1 MIVIKELILLILFL
15 CYNGYGDN
23 MNGVFLVDKEAGVTS
38 RDVVNEIIKKTETNK
53 VGHTGT
59 LDPLA
64 TGVLAICVGRATKLV
79 DYLTSV
85 NKTYIAEVTLGIETD
100 TLDLEGNVLR
110 EEPVSF
116 TEQKIKEAVLSMKGK
131 YAQEVPIYSAIRV
144 NGKKLYEYAR
154 EGISVE
160 LPKRDVEIFEI
171 SLVSPVVREN
181 GKIIFSIECNVSK
194 GTYIRSLVRDIAK
207 KLNTIGIMSKL
218 RRIKQGNFL
227 IENCKLIEDVRLA
240 DMICIKE
247 LLKDTNMIVADD
259 VLKND
264 ILNGKIISNIYG
276 IDEVVFI
283 DSDDLVLAIYRT
295 YEKDT
300 TKLKPYI
307 MIGGLK

>member
-1 MIVIKELILLILFL
+1 
-15 CYNGYGDN
+15 

-64 TGVLAICVGRATKLV
+64 TGVLAVCVGRATKLV
-79 DYLTSV
+79 DYLT
-85 NKTYIAEVTLGIETD
+85 NADKTYIAEITLGIETD
-100 TLDLEGNVLR
+100 TLDLEGSVLK
-110 EEPVSF
+110 EEIPMLTDENIF
-116 TEQKIKEAVLSMKGK
+116 QAVMSMKGK
-131 YAQEVPIYSAIRV
+131 YEQEVPIYSAIKV

-154 EGISVE
+154 EGIAVE
-160 LPKRDVEIFEI
+160 LPKREVEIYDI
-171 SLVSPVVREN
+171 SVVSPIVREN
-181 GKIIFSIECNVSK
+181 NKIVFSVECSVSK
-194 GTYIRSLVRDIAK
+194 GTYIRSLVRDIAY

-227 IENCKLIEDVRLA
+227 IEDCKEIDDIRIA
-240 DMICIKE
+240 DMVSINE
-247 LLKDTNMIVADD
+247 LLKGSNMLTVDD
-259 VLKND
+259 ILKKD

-276 IDEVVFI
+276 QDEIVFV
-283 DSDDLVLAIYRT
+283 DQEGLALAIYKT
-295 YEKDT
+295 YDKDS

>member
-1 MIVIKELILLILFL
+1 
-15 CYNGYGDN
+15 

-79 DYLTSV
+79 DYLT
-85 NKTYIAEVTLGIETD
+85 NADKTYIAEITLGIETD
-100 TLDLEGNVLR
+100 TLDLEGSVLK
-110 EEPVSF
+110 EEIPMLTDENIF
-116 TEQKIKEAVLSMKGK
+116 QAVMSMKGK
-131 YAQEVPIYSAIRV
+131 YEQEVPIYSAIKV

-154 EGISVE
+154 EGIAVE
-160 LPKRDVEIFEI
+160 LPKREVEIYDI
-171 SLVSPVVREN
+171 SVVSPIVREN
-181 GKIIFSIECNVSK
+181 NKIVFSVECSVSK
-194 GTYIRSLVRDIAK
+194 GTYIRSLVRDIAY

-227 IENCKLIEDVRLA
+227 IEDCKEIDDIRIA
-240 DMICIKE
+240 DMVSINE
-247 LLKDTNMIVADD
+247 LLKGSNMLTVDD
-259 VLKND
+259 ILKKD

-276 IDEVVFI
+276 QDEIVFV
-283 DSDDLVLAIYRT
+283 DQEGLALAIYKT
-295 YEKDT
+295 YDKDS

>member
-1 MIVIKELILLILFL
+1 
-15 CYNGYGDN
+15 

-64 TGVLAICVGRATKLV
+64 TGVLAVCVGRATKLV
-79 DYLTSV
+79 DYLT
-85 NKTYIAEVTLGIETD
+85 NADKTYIAEITLGIETD
-100 TLDLEGNVLR
+100 TLDLEGSVLK
-110 EEPVSF
+110 EEIPMLTDENIF
-116 TEQKIKEAVLSMKGK
+116 QAVMSMKGK
-131 YAQEVPIYSAIRV
+131 YEQEVPIYSAIKV

-154 EGISVE
+154 EGIAVE
-160 LPKRDVEIFEI
+160 LPKREVEIYDI
-171 SLVSPVVREN
+171 SVVSPVVREN
-181 GKIIFSIECNVSK
+181 NKIVFSVECSVSK
-194 GTYIRSLVRDIAK
+194 GTYIRSLVRDIAY

-227 IENCKLIEDVRLA
+227 IEDCKEIDDIRLA
-240 DMICIKE
+240 DMVSINE
-247 LLKDTNMIVADD
+247 LLKGSNMLTVDD
-259 VLKND
+259 ILKKD

-276 IDEVVFI
+276 QDEIVFV
-283 DSDDLVLAIYRT
+283 DQEGLVLAIYKT
-295 YEKDT
+295 YDKDS

>member
-1 MIVIKELILLILFL
+1 
-15 CYNGYGDN
+15 

-79 DYLTSV
+79 DYLT
-85 NKTYIAEVTLGIETD
+85 NADKTYIAEITLGIETD
-100 TLDLEGNVLR
+100 TLDLEGSVLK
-110 EEPVSF
+110 EEIPMLTDENIF
-116 TEQKIKEAVLSMKGK
+116 QAVMSMKGK
-131 YAQEVPIYSAIRV
+131 YEQEVPIYSAIKV

-154 EGISVE
+154 EGIAVE
-160 LPKRDVEIFEI
+160 LPKREVEIYDI
-171 SLVSPVVREN
+171 SVVSPVVREN
-181 GKIIFSIECNVSK
+181 NKIVFSVECSVSK
-194 GTYIRSLVRDIAK
+194 GTYIRSLVRDIAY

-227 IENCKLIEDVRLA
+227 IEDCKEIDDIRIA
-240 DMICIKE
+240 DMVSINE
-247 LLKDTNMIVADD
+247 LLKGSNMLTVDD
-259 VLKND
+259 ILKKD

-276 IDEVVFI
+276 QDEIVFV
-283 DSDDLVLAIYRT
+283 DQEGLVLAIYKT
-295 YEKDT
+295 YDKDS

>member
-1 MIVIKELILLILFL
+1 
-15 CYNGYGDN
+15 

-64 TGVLAICVGRATKLV
+64 TGVLAVCVGRATKLV
-79 DYLTSV
+79 DYLT
-85 NKTYIAEVTLGIETD
+85 NADKTYIAEITLGIETD
-100 TLDLEGNVLR
+100 TLDLEGSVLK
-110 EEPVSF
+110 EEIPMLTDENIF
-116 TEQKIKEAVLSMKGK
+116 QAVMSMKGK
-131 YAQEVPIYSAIRV
+131 YEQEVPIYSAIKV

-154 EGISVE
+154 EGIAVE
-160 LPKRDVEIFEI
+160 LPKREVEIYDI
-171 SLVSPVVREN
+171 SVVSPVVREN
-181 GKIIFSIECNVSK
+181 NKIVFSVECSVSK
-194 GTYIRSLVRDIAK
+194 GTYIRSLVRDIAY

-227 IENCKLIEDVRLA
+227 IEDCKEIDDIRIA
-240 DMICIKE
+240 DMVSINE
-247 LLKDTNMIVADD
+247 LLKGSNMLTVDD
-259 VLKND
+259 ILKKD

-276 IDEVVFI
+276 QDEIVFV
-283 DSDDLVLAIYRT
+283 DQEGLVLAIYKT
-295 YEKDT
+295 YDKDS

>member
-1 MIVIKELILLILFL
+1 
-15 CYNGYGDN
+15 

-64 TGVLAICVGRATKLV
+64 TGVLAVCVGRATKLV
-79 DYLTSV
+79 DYLT
-85 NKTYIAEVTLGIETD
+85 NADKTYIAEITLGIETD
-100 TLDLEGNVLR
+100 TLDLEGSVLK
-110 EEPVSF
+110 EEIPML
-116 TEQKIKEAVLSMKGK
+116 TDEKIFQAVMSMKGK
-131 YAQEVPIYSAIRV
+131 YEQEVPIYSAIKV

-154 EGISVE
+154 EGIAVE
-160 LPKRDVEIFEI
+160 LPKREVEIYDI
-171 SLVSPVVREN
+171 SVVSPIVREN
-181 GKIIFSIECNVSK
+181 NKIVFSVECSVSK
-194 GTYIRSLVRDIAK
+194 GTYIRSLVRDIAY

-227 IENCKLIEDVRLA
+227 IEDCKEIDDIRLA
-240 DMICIKE
+240 DMVSINE
-247 LLKDTNMIVADD
+247 LLKGSNMLTVDD
-259 VLKND
+259 ILKKD

-276 IDEVVFI
+276 QDEIVFV
-283 DSDDLVLAIYRT
+283 DQEGLVLAIYKT
-295 YEKDT
+295 YDKDS

>member
-1 MIVIKELILLILFL
+1 
-15 CYNGYGDN
+15 

-64 TGVLAICVGRATKLV
+64 TGVLAVCVGRATKLV
-79 DYLTSV
+79 DYLT
-85 NKTYIAEVTLGIETD
+85 NADKTYIAEITLGIETD
-100 TLDLEGNVLR
+100 TLDLEGSVLK
-110 EEPVSF
+110 EEIPMITDENIF
-116 TEQKIKEAVLSMKGK
+116 QAVMSMRGK
-131 YAQEVPIYSAIRV
+131 YEQEVPIYSAIKV

-154 EGISVE
+154 EGIAVE
-160 LPKRDVEIFEI
+160 LPKREVEIYDI
-171 SLVSPVVREN
+171 SVVSPVVREN
-181 GKIIFSIECNVSK
+181 NKIVFSVECSVSK
-194 GTYIRSLVRDIAK
+194 GTYIRSLVRDIAY

-227 IENCKLIEDVRLA
+227 IEDCKEIDDIRLA
-240 DMICIKE
+240 DMVSINE
-247 LLKDTNMIVADD
+247 LLKWSNMLTVDD
-259 VLKND
+259 ILKKD

-276 IDEVVFI
+276 QDEIVFV
-283 DSDDLVLAIYRT
+283 DQEGLVLAIYKT
-295 YEKDT
+295 YDKDS